1 MKDRQNTT
9 LNASVQ
15 TDTLEQS
22 QIMGQQAILDWL
34 AKHNITEVEC
44 LVPDISGIPRG
55 KILPVGKFVSGL
67 EASGLRL
74 PEYVFGQSVTG
85 DYMDSDV
92 LNAAVGDVVLQPDF
106 AGCYL
111 VPWYDEPTAQIIHDA
126 VYPDGREVTVAPRSV
141 LKRVIQK
148 FEEKGLKPIVAPEL
162 EFFLV
167 AQSSDP
173 DAPLKTPPGRSG
185 RAETA
190 KQAYGIDAVNDF
202 DPFFEEVYDHCEA
215 MGLDIDTL
223 THEGGAAQMEI
234 NFNHGDALQLADQAL
249 LFKRTVRQTALNHDI
264 HATFMAKPMQF
275 QPGSSM
281 HLHCSIE
288 DADTGKNIFA
298 DADGLETDAFRW
310 AIAGMQAHLAGGM
323 PLMAPFVNSYRRFA
337 STYDAPANLD
347 WAYDNRTVGL
357 RVPLGDPMNRRIE
370 NRVPGADTNPY
381 LVIALTLASI
391 YLGLE
396 AQKAPTGPVQPKHEL
411 RVSLPRNLDAALDKM
426 DKATT
431 LRSILG
437 EDFLTVFSEVKRA
450 EAEAFLEV
458 ISSWEREFLL
468 LNV

>member
-1 MKDRQNTT
+1 MQDKQKIANW
-9 LNASVQ
+9 
-15 TDTLEQS
+15 LEE
-22 QIMGQQAILDWL
+22 
-34 AKHNITEVEC
+34 NRITEVEC

-55 KILPVGKFVSGL
+55 KILPVNKFLSGL
-67 EASGLRL
+67 SDNALRL

-92 LNAAVGDVVLQPDF
+92 LNGAVGDVMLIPDAEACF
-106 AGCYL
+106 L

-126 VYPDGREVTVAPRSV
+126 VYPDGRDVTVAPRSV
-141 LKRVIQK
+141 LKRVIEK
-148 FEEKGLKPIVAPEL
+148 FTEKGLKPIIAPEL

-234 NFNHGDALQLADQAL
+234 NFNHGDALSLADQAL

-264 HATFMAKPMQF
+264 HATFMAKPMQY

-281 HLHCSIE
+281 HLHCSIMDME
-288 DADTGKNIFA
+288 TNKNIFN
-298 DADGLETDAFRW
+298 DADGQETDAFRW
-310 AIAGMQAHLAGGM
+310 AMAGMQTHLAGGM

-337 STYDAPANLD
+337 TTYDAPANLD

-357 RVPLGDPMNRRIE
+357 RVPLGDPKNRRIE
-370 NRVPGADTNPY
+370 NRIPGADTNPY
-381 LVIALTLASI
+381 LVIALTLAAI

-396 AQKAPTGPVQPKHEL
+396 AQKEPTGPVQPKHEL
-411 RVSLPRNLDAALDKM
+411 RVSLPRNLDQAVDQM
-426 DKATT
+426 DKATA
-431 LRSILG
+431 LRTMLG
-437 EDFLTVFSEVKRA
+437 EDFLTVFSEVKRG

-458 ISSWEREFLL
+458 ISSWEREYLL